1 MLQLFLS
8 RVCVFLCR
16 SGMCCTFILFYF
28 IFNLFHITTRQ
39 SYTKNHGIRRNTSGA
54 MDSLNTQHCAL
65 LKHRIIS
72 RTHIE
77 SIQCF
82 RSMQYSITSNVSCV
96 RVHSHPWHWHP
107 KRSVQDNW
115 NTFAS
120 ETLVQ
125 GMRIRDICI
134 QNIGIQNIRFQEIC
148 GQGILIDS
156 HLNLFVW

>member
-1 MLQLFLS
+1 MSKPRKSIRKCKTESKYLSNFNYCTRRLHTAHFLPRDSLPTTSVNCHDMYSCPYLFTAYS
-8 RVCVFLCR
+8 RISVFLCR

-54 MDSLNTQHCAL
+54 MDSLNTQHCVL

-96 RVHSHPWHWHP
+96 RVHSHP
-107 KRSVQDNW
+107 
-115 NTFAS
+115 
-120 ETLVQ
+120 
-125 GMRIRDICI
+125 
-134 QNIGIQNIRFQEIC
+134 
-148 GQGILIDS
+148 
-156 HLNLFVW
+156 